1 VTRANKTIGRAGLK
15 QILTGVSAGALL
27 VSFCAPA
34 LATDED
40 TKAEIRL
47 LKEQLRRLEK
57 KLDAQAAAQKETQRE
72 VSTVV
77 KSKGTGMAVGVPAA
91 LPATKDPNAPWW
103 PNAFYY
109 KNVTITP
116 GGFFEFAPFY
126 RDHGIGADIA
136 TPFALIPY
144 PNNPVAHAPEFR
156 FSSRR
161 SRFILQTDADLDD
174 ITHARM
180 YLATDFLSDPQTG
193 TLTQSSSWALRWREL
208 YFKLDRQDFGADY
221 ASHFSL
227 GQMYTLVSLN
237 SRGTTPDTFLTPPV
251 IDDQYMPGY
260 TWARQ
265 VGLRWSQNFTKDFQ
279 VAYGAEQ
286 AYTSIPGGTTPGLAW
301 NNTTAP
307 IPFNLVTGVP
317 PYTTTLPAG
326 YIPGAYV
333 IFPVSGSLY
342 MNLNAITFTH
352 VPDQIV
358 KAAWDPDLWGHSVHV
373 EGGGMLRQFEDRTF
387 GGTHDVWGGSGF
399 ASVIVQVIPKWLD
412 FQASGISG
420 RGISRYGAANQS
432 IPDVALQ
439 WTGGFSPIHER
450 QVMIG
455 LTAHL
460 DKATDVYFFAG
471 GEFAAANWGDY
482 KYPKGLPYVPSNLY
496 AFGFGNPAF
505 VNSGCNFEGTNT
517 VAIAALPAVGGY
529 GLPGACVGQTKDV
542 RQATTGIWHNFYDGP
557 AGKVRVGLQYAYTVR
572 DSFQGI
578 GGAYKGT
585 DNMVFGSFRYYPFN

>member
-1 VTRANKTIGRAGLK
+1 MTRKTEIKGRSGLK
-15 QILTGVSAGALL
+15 KMLAGVSAGALL

-34 LATDED
+34 LAADDE

-57 KLDAQAAAQKETQRE
+57 KLEAQSEAQKETQRE
-72 VSTVV
+72 VATVA
-77 KSKGTGMAVGVPAA
+77 KAKAAGGQATHPLFGPIYKGEAPADGA
-91 LPATKDPNAPWW
+91 LW
-103 PNAFYY
+103 PSAFYF
-109 KNVTITP
+109 KNVSITP

-126 RDHGIGADIA
+126 RDHGMGSDIA
-136 TPFALIPY
+136 TPFSLIPY
-144 PNNPVAHAPEFR
+144 PNNPTEHTPEFR

-180 YLATDFLSDPQTG
+180 YLATDFLSGPQTA
-193 TLTQSSSWALRWREL
+193 TLTQSDSWALRWREL

-227 GQMYTLVSLN
+227 GQMYTLFSLN
-237 SRGTTPDTFLTPPV
+237 SKGTTPDTFLTPPV

-279 VAYGAEQ
+279 VAYGAEYS
-286 AYTSIPGGTTPGLAW
+286 YTSIPGGTTPGLAW

-307 IPFNLVTGVP
+307 IPANAVSGLT
-317 PYTTTLPAG
+317 PYGSLPAG
-326 YIPGAYV
+326 YIPGAYLSYP
-333 IFPVSGSLY
+333 ISGSLY
-342 MNLNAITFTH
+342 NSLNNVTLNH

-358 KAAWDPDLWGHSVHV
+358 KGAWDPDLWGHSLHV
-373 EGGGMLRQFEDRTF
+373 EGGGILRQFEDRTF
-387 GGTHDVWGGSGF
+387 GGTHDVWGGAGF
-399 ASVIVQVIPKWLD
+399 ASVVFQVIPKWLD
-412 FQASGISG
+412 FQASGVSG
-420 RGISRYGAANQS
+420 RGISRYGAAGQT
-432 IPDVALQ
+432 IPDVAIQ
-439 WTGGFSPIHER
+439 WTGGLSPIHER
-450 QVMIG
+450 QVMLG

-482 KYPKGLPYVPSNLY
+482 KYPKGLAYVPAGLY
-496 AFGFGNPAF
+496 AFGYGNPAF
-505 VNSGCNFEGTNT
+505 VNTGCNFEGSIGSSSALSSTNF
-517 VAIAALPAVGGY
+517 GY
-529 GLPGACVGQTKDV
+529 RGACVGQTKDT
-542 RQATTGIWHNFYDGP
+542 RQATTGLWHNFYDGP
-557 AGKVRVGLQYAYTVR
+557 AGKIRVGLQYSYTVR
-572 DSFQGI
+572 DSFQGV

-585 DNMVFGSFRYYPFN
+585 ENMVFGSFRYYPFN